1 MPEAVNIEL
10 TFDQTINYAFQQ
22 NAIPVIKELRV
33 QNDAIP
39 RKNLLL
45 RITTEPA
52 FTETLE
58 FHLQSLEPEREFRVS
73 PLDLK
78 LSHDFLAGLN
88 EKVAG
93 WLKVELIENEAPVF
107 SKTEPISLLARN
119 EWCGLAGLPEILAA
133 FALPNDPAVMT
144 ILSRAAELLRE
155 HTGRSAF
162 NAYQDKSRK
171 RAWEQI
177 AAIYKAVA
185 ELGIR
190 YVVPPASFHHTGQ
203 KVRTVSDILA
213 QRFASCLDLSLLFA
227 ACCEQAGLHPLVL
240 MHDGHAYAGCWLEE
254 GTLPEPSSDDLQHI
268 RKLFTDELITVF
280 ECTLVTNESPGTL
293 TDAELLA
300 RPHLETQLPFRLALD
315 IRRARIARIH
325 HCRCPINPDNSAFQ
339 QRVQPA
345 NPRLPVDLAI
355 AKLSILSP
363 SQSRP
368 RPNRSPASTNGRAGC
383 WT

>member
-1 MPEAVNIEL
+1 
-10 TFDQTINYAFQQ
+10 
-22 NAIPVIKELRV
+22 
-33 QNDAIP
+33 
-39 RKNLLL
+39 
-45 RITTEPA
+45 
-52 FTETLE
+52 
-58 FHLQSLEPEREFRVS
+58 
-73 PLDLK
+73 
-78 LSHDFLAGLN
+78 
-88 EKVAG
+88 
-93 WLKVELIENEAPVF
+93 

-254 GTLPEPSSDDLQHI
+254 
-268 RKLFTDELITVF
+268 R
-280 ECTLVTNESPGTL
+280 
-293 TDAELLA
+293 
-300 RPHLETQLPFRLALD
+300 
-315 IRRARIARIH
+315 
-325 HCRCPINPDNSAFQ
+325 
-339 QRVQPA
+339 
-345 NPRLPVDLAI
+345 
-355 AKLSILSP
+355 
-363 SQSRP
+363 
-368 RPNRSPASTNGRAGC
+368 
-383 WT
+383 